1 MKTGDRVRI
10 ICQGSTVAG
19 TVLFA
24 FDNAKSLMLTFGGI
38 LAGHVG
44 SMPAL
49 LDDQACIDR

>member
-1 MKTGDRVRI
+1 MV
-10 ICQGSTVAG
+10 G

-24 FDNAKSLMLTFGGI
+24 SDNAKSLMLTFGGI

-49 LDDQACIDR
+49 LDDQACIDPWSIRSRSSRPDGEGA